1 MATYKGF
8 FRPKNQSKYSGDYK
22 NIIYRSLWER
32 NVFRWCDE
40 NPQVLKWVSEEI
52 VIPYYYPL
60 DKKYH
65 RYFVDLKFTTAQGTY
80 LIEIKPKSQTLPPKK
95 PSRQTQRYLTEA
107 ATYVKNQCKWKA
119 AQEYASDRGW
129 SFHIWTEDVIKSMGI
144 KIL

>member
-8 FRPKNQSKYSGDYK
+8 YRPKNIAKYAGDHK
-22 NIIYRSLWER
+22 NVVYRSLWER

-40 NPQVLKWVSEEI
+40 NSQVISWSSEEV

-65 RYFVDLKFTTAQGTY
+65 RYFVDIKYTTAQGTY
-80 LIEIKPKSQTLPPKK
+80 LVEIKPKSQTLPPKK
-95 PSRQTQRYLTEA
+95 PSRQTKRFLAEA
-107 ATYVKNQCKWKA
+107 HTYVKNQCKWKA
-119 AQEYASDRGW
+119 AEEYAKDRGW
-129 SFHIWTEDVIKSMGI
+129 HFVIWTEDVIKAMGI